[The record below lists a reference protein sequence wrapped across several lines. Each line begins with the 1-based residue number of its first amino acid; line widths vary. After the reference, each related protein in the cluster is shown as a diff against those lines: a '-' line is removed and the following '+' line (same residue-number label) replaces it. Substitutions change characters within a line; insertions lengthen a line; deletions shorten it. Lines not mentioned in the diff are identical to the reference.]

1 VSQRESIAK
10 GAEAARTAF
19 GPVTLL
25 INNAGIV
32 SGKTTLE
39 LSDQM
44 IERTMAVNTTS
55 HLHTIRE
62 FLPGMIQKKRG
73 HIVTIASMAGLS
85 SAPGMSDYNASKYG
99 AVGLDEAVRLE
110 LQKNGHSDYIKTTCI
125 CPYFIDTGM
134 FDGANGAFPFYLLS
148 AKETVDRIIAAVQ

>member
-62 FLPGMIQKKRG
+62 FLPGMI
-73 HIVTIASMAGLS
+73 
-85 SAPGMSDYNASKYG
+85 
-99 AVGLDEAVRLE
+99 
-110 LQKNGHSDYIKTTCI
+110 
-125 CPYFIDTGM
+125 
-134 FDGANGAFPFYLLS
+134 
-148 AKETVDRIIAAVQ
+148 